1 MANVLML
8 YRLAPHTTAN
18 YMAKA
23 LRANGHDVYTAGRS
37 AMAPGC
43 TVPYRVWGPH
53 NFRLG
58 DHDMLNLNDLGDWR
72 PDLIL
77 WAESG
82 DGPMGLE
89 GVIDADIPLA
99 GWFMDSHNPAKLPWH
114 KRMAAM
120 MDYRFC
126 AQRPYCEELSAEW
139 LPFGCDPEVHTPRVY
154 SEEYDLAFVGSA
166 YGQGMYSKR
175 YEAMA
180 KLEARYRCNFKSGV
194 YFEDMANVYGSAK
207 IGWHMS
213 VTGQDIDMR
222 VFEIMCSGRPLVT
235 DDAEDAGL
243 DELFGLYREGY
254 YTYANEKE
262 MNGLIES
269 FLRDPALRDME
280 GAAGRKRVLAHHTY
294 QHRAHQLMQT
304 VGLE

>member
-8 YRLAPHTTAN
+8 YRFAPHTTAN

-23 LRANGHDVYTAGRS
+23 LRANGHRVYTAGRS

-43 TVPYRVWGPH
+43 KETYRVWGPH
-53 NFRLG
+53 NYRLG
-58 DHDMLNLNDLGDWR
+58 EHETLSLNDLGDWR

-89 GVIDADIPLA
+89 GVIDAGIPLA

-114 KRMAAM
+114 KRMAGM
-120 MDYRFC
+120 LDYRFC
-126 AQRPYCEELSAEW
+126 AQRPYCEELNAEW
-139 LPFGCDPEVHTPRVY
+139 LPFACDPEVHTPRVY

-175 YEAMA
+175 YEAME
-180 KLEARYRCNFKSGV
+180 KLAARYKCNFKSGV
-194 YFEDMANVYGSAK
+194 YFEDMADVYGSAR

-213 VTGQDIDMR
+213 VTGGDLDMR
-222 VFEIMCSGRPLVT
+222 VFEVMCAGRMLLT
-235 DDAEDAGL
+235 DSAPESGL
-243 DELFGLYREGY
+243 DALFPGEGVPWRY
-254 YTYANEKE
+254 GNEAAMIDAVE
-262 MNGLIES
+262 M
-269 FLRDPALRDME
+269 LRGQDTALKAF
-280 GAAGRKRVLAHHTY
+280 GAASRAYVLESHTY

>member
-58 DHDMLNLNDLGDWR
+58 DHDMLSLNDLGDWR

-175 YEAMA
+175 YETME
-180 KLEARYRCNFKSGV
+180 KLAARYRCNFQSGV
-194 YFEDMANVYGSAK
+194 YFEDMADVYGSAK

-213 VTGQDIDMR
+213 VTGKDLDMR
-222 VFEIMCSGRPLVT
+222 VFEVMCSGRPLVT
-235 DDAEDAGL
+235 DYAPDSGLAALMGGPNAFLVYDADYLLGVV
-243 DELFGLYREGY
+243 D
-254 YTYANEKE
+254 T
-262 MNGLIES
+262 
-269 FLRDPALRDME
+269 FLADDSWRADV
-280 GAAGRKRVLAHHTY
+280 GAAGRAAVLAAHTY
-294 QHRAHQLMQT
+294 QHRAHQLMQA

>member
-1 MANVLML
+1 MADVLML
-8 YRLAPHTTAN
+8 YRFAPHTTAN

-23 LRANGHDVYTAGRS
+23 LRANGHRVYTAGRS

-43 TVPYRVWGPH
+43 KETYRVWGPH
-53 NFRLG
+53 NYRLG
-58 DHDMLNLNDLGDWR
+58 EHETLSLNDLGGWR

-89 GVIDADIPLA
+89 GVIDAGIPLA

-126 AQRPYCEELSAEW
+126 AQRPYCDALSAKW
-139 LPFGCDPEVHTPRVY
+139 LPFACDPEIHTPRVY

-175 YEAMA
+175 YEAMERLS
-180 KLEARYRCNFKSGV
+180 KRYRCNFCSGV
-194 YFEDMANVYGSAK
+194 YFEDMADVYGSAK

-213 VTGQDIDMR
+213 VTGADLDMR

-235 DDAEDAGL
+235 DDADDAGL
-243 DELFGLYREGY
+243 DELFGYYREGY
-254 YTYANEKE
+254 YTYANEKG
-262 MNGLIES
+262 MDDLIES
-269 FLRDPALRDME
+269 LLRDPAARDIE
-280 GAAGRKRVLAHHTY
+280 GEAGRKRVLAAHTY
-294 QHRAHQLMQT
+294 RHRAHQIMQT